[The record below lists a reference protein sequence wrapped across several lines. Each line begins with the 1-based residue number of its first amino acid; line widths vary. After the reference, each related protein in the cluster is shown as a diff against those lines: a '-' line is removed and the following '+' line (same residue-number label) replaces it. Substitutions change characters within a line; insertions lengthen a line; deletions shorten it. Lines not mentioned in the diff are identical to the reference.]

1 MTTIALDIELAG
13 QLRRSAGEG
22 SFWCRKAKAVLVG
35 GALSEVTE
43 RMRLRSFVRLFPERE
58 ALEEKVARLAFQSVE
73 DDDKESVCVAIGV
86 YAYYL
91 VLEEM
96 VRAVE
101 FDSVFE
107 RAWAVYFDTVKE
119 WMQVGTETIE
129 GTLI

>member
-13 QLRRSAGEG
+13 QLRHSAGEE

-35 GALSEVTE
+35 GALSEVKE

-73 DDDKESVCVAIGV
+73 DVDKESVCVAIGV
-86 YAYYL
+86 YVYYL

-96 VRAVE
+96 VRSVE

>member
-13 QLRRSAGEG
+13 QLRRSAGEE

-35 GALSEVTE
+35 GALSEVKE

-73 DDDKESVCVAIGV
+73 DVDKESVCVAIGV
-86 YAYYL
+86 YVYYL

-96 VRAVE
+96 VRSVE

>member
-35 GALSEVTE
+35 GALSEVKE
-43 RMRLRSFVRLFPERE
+43 RMRLRSFVRLFTERE

-86 YAYYL
+86 YVYYL

-107 RAWAVYFDTVKE
+107 RVWAVYFDTVKE

>member
-13 QLRRSAGEG
+13 QLRRSAGEE

-35 GALSEVTE
+35 GALSEVKE

-58 ALEEKVARLAFQSVE
+58 ALEEKVARLAFQSVD

-86 YAYYL
+86 YVYYL

-96 VRAVE
+96 VRSVE

-119 WMQVGTETIE
+119 WIQVGTETIE

>member
-1 MTTIALDIELAG
+1 
-13 QLRRSAGEG
+13 
-22 SFWCRKAKAVLVG
+22 
-35 GALSEVTE
+35 
-43 RMRLRSFVRLFPERE
+43 MRLRSFVRLFPERE

-73 DDDKESVCVAIGV
+73 DVDKESVCVAIGV
-86 YAYYL
+86 YVYYL

-96 VRAVE
+96 VRSVE

>member
-1 MTTIALDIELAG
+1 M
-13 QLRRSAGEG
+13 
-22 SFWCRKAKAVLVG
+22 LVG
-35 GALSEVTE
+35 GALSEVKE
-43 RMRLRSFVRLFPERE
+43 RMRLRFFVRLFTERE

-73 DDDKESVCVAIGV
+73 DDDV
-86 YAYYL
+86 YYL

-107 RAWAVYFDTVKE
+107 RVWAVYFDTVKE

>member
-35 GALSEVTE
+35 GALSEVKE
-43 RMRLRSFVRLFPERE
+43 RMRLRFFVRLFTERE

-86 YAYYL
+86 YVYYL

-107 RAWAVYFDTVKE
+107 RVWAVYFDTVKE
-119 WMQVGTETIE
+119 WIQVGTETIE

>member
-1 MTTIALDIELAG
+1 MTTIALDIELAR
-13 QLRRSAGEG
+13 QLRCSAGEG
-22 SFWCRKAKAVLVG
+22 FFWCRKAKAVLVG
-35 GALSEVTE
+35 GALSEVKE
-43 RMRLRSFVRLFPERE
+43 RMRLRSFVRLFPKRE

-86 YAYYL
+86 YVYYL

-107 RAWAVYFDTVKE
+107 RVWAVYFDTVKE